1 MALATIKIFQ
11 PSLVAF
17 NTAQLNGRILA
28 NPDGDNWDT
37 VGYVYDIAS
46 HESVEDAWYGSC
58 PYAFEIHIEGLAP
71 AGDYPMTITG
81 LTPGTKYYVR
91 MVQFNPDGMV
101 QSDELTFFTDLD
113 TPALGWQFMLKN
125 QVDAEKIEEAIER
138 IVGNH
143 NDDPEAHLA
152 VGQSLQSHKSYEI
165 IDHLA
170 ASIIADKVGNYEIT
184 REKLNCNKFYIDL
197 SWGSIDGFEYSGS
210 EAVTTYAG
218 AIYPH
223 TNDTVNDSLLLR
235 NPGDLVPLNWQTMDF
250 TFQTIVKFGFSG
262 DQLIY
267 FGIGQV
273 ADEFVGFKVLN
284 STLYAVYI
292 TGGVE
297 TVSALAYFSTS
308 VFHRFK
314 VEWLHDDVC
323 NFYVD
328 DVLVYSR
335 ACSYISSTEQVYNIS
350 FYIKTTTTQNRSMY
364 ILNTNYF
371 QDL

>member
-28 NPDGDNWDT
+28 NPTGEPGDS
-37 VGYVYDIAS
+37 VGYCYDIAS
-46 HESVEDAWYGSC
+46 HAEVGDAWYGSSDY
-58 PYAFEIHIEGLAP
+58 PFNVHQEVSQP
-71 AGDYPMTITG
+71 AGDYPMTISG
-81 LTPGTKYYVR
+81 LIPGTKYYVR

-101 QSDELTFFTDLD
+101 QSEELTFFTDLD

-170 ASIIADKVGNYEIT
+170 KSVITDKIDNYQIT
-184 REKLNCNKFYIDL
+184 REKLNCNKFYIDI
-197 SWGSIDGFEYSGS
+197 SWGSLDGFESFGVGG
-210 EAVTTYAG
+210 VTNYAG
-218 AIYPH
+218 SIWLH
-223 TNDTVNDSLLLR
+223 TDGAVNNSWTVR
-235 NPGDLVPLNWQTMDF
+235 NPGDIFPLNWQTMDF
-250 TFQTIVKFGFSG
+250 TFQTIVKFGG
-262 DQLIY
+262 VGHRLAY
-267 FGIGQV
+267 FGIGQTH
-273 ADEFVGFKVLN
+273 DEFVGFKCDN
-284 STLYAVYI
+284 DILYACYI
-292 TGGVE
+292 TGGLE
-297 TVSALAYFSTS
+297 TLSATASYSNA

-314 VEWLHDDVC
+314 IEWLHGDVC
-323 NFYVD
+323 NYYID
-328 DVLVYSR
+328 DVLIYSR
-335 ACSYISSTEQVYNIS
+335 ACSYITSIEQVYNLS
-350 FYIKTTTTQNRSMY
+350 FYIKTTTTQTRDIY
-364 ILNTNYF
+364 VLNTTYF